1 MLLSRLLKKSSLL
14 RMVFFALGVFFFAHS
29 QYALSQSAESAQ
41 NYPSRTV
48 KILVP
53 FAPGGATDI
62 VARYLAA
69 KLAEATGQPFIVENK
84 TGASGNIALD
94 AAIKAAPDG
103 YTLFVGNVTTNAIN
117 ESGNGNIKPSRDLVG
132 ITELAEIP
140 HILAA
145 SNDFPANTVPE
156 AVDYLRKNPGKV
168 NYSSAGIGSYPHLD
182 MLKFARTTNTNIV
195 HIPYKNGAAGMV
207 PSLMSNETQLA
218 FVNLAS
224 TNEQIKA
231 GKLKALA
238 TTAPNRLPEMP
249 KVPTMT
255 ELGYQGVGTNAW
267 QGIFAPA
274 ATPKPIIDKLYGLIV
289 KVMSTPE
296 SKEKMSKGMMT
307 VVLSKS
313 PQAWSEQV
321 VFETGKWAEFISENK
336 IKFE

>member
-1 MLLSRLLKKSSLL
+1 LSKGT
-14 RMVFFALGVFFFAHS
+14 FFALV
-29 QYALSQSAESAQ
+29 ALLLSSAGNALAQSAETAQ
-41 NYPSRTV
+41 NYPSRPV
-48 KILVP
+48 KIIVP

-62 VARYLAA
+62 VARYLAI
-69 KLAEATGQPFIVENK
+69 KLAEATGQPFVVENK
-84 TGASGNIALD
+84 TGASGNIALE
-94 AAIKAAPDG
+94 AAIKSAPDG

-140 HILAA
+140 HVLAA
-145 SNDFPANTVPE
+145 SSDFPANTVAE
-156 AVDYLRKNPGKV
+156 TIDYLKKNPGKV

-207 PSLMSNETQLA
+207 PSLMANETQLA

-231 GKLKALA
+231 GKMKAIA
-238 TTAPNRLPEMP
+238 TTAPARLVEMHN
-249 KVPTMT
+249 VPTMA
-255 ELGYQGVGTNAW
+255 EIGYSGVGTNAW
-267 QGIFAPA
+267 QGIFVTA

-296 SKEKMSKGMMT
+296 TKEKMGKGMMT

-313 PQAWSEQV
+313 PQAWTEQV
-321 VFETGKWAEFISENK
+321 KLETGKWAEFIAENK